1 MLEKIQASVTAIED
15 NTATAVSSLATC
27 LNVLEEHRV
36 NEYTMV
42 SNRDKSK
49 STCFVYL
56 L

>member
-1 MLEKIQASVTAIED
+1 MTAIED
-15 NTATAVSSLATC
+15 NTAAAVSGLATR
-27 LNVLEEHRV
+27 LDVMEEHGV

-49 STCFVYL
+49 STWFVHL